1 MELLAQLETA
11 EKMLQQLQKELQEQG
26 NDLMQLS
33 SDREALQTSLRKLKL
48 QIDKE
53 RRVHRRQVWQ
63 KRLWC
68 ILVGGGIGYAV
79 GR

>member
-11 EKMLQQLQKELQEQG
+11 EKMLQQLQKELQEQR

-33 SDREALQTSLRKLKL
+33 SERDALQTSLRKLKL

-63 KRLWC
+63 KGCGAFW
-68 ILVGGGIGYAV
+68 
-79 GR
+79 